1 MDDTVFGEVGQTE
14 VGDVTPVASPAEET
28 PATTPE
34 QRSPQETNVPF
45 NQHPRWKEVYEKSRK
60 VDTLEQ
66 QLQQLQQQMSQGKQ
80 GEQNWQPKT
89 WEEVLQKAAE
99 LGEQRVFERAQRQ
112 QEELTQQ
119 EQQEDTALEEA
130 WLNFKSQ
137 HPEVDQRKLY
147 ETAQKYGVGDLD
159 KAFEIMQMV
168 GEAEKRGEKQALK
181 KTIAPI
187 GSSKKTQGG
196 AKSQTPYK
204 AFKGRTLDD
213 IVADAAEQISG

>member
-34 QRSPQETNVPF
+34 QSSPQETNVPF
-45 NQHPRWKEVYEKSRK
+45 NQHPRCKEVYEKSRK

-99 LGEQRVFERAQRQ
+99 LGEQRVFERAVVDLNRHPD
-112 QEELTQQ
+112 EAVIARRFV
-119 EQQEDTALEEA
+119 DLERRF
-130 WLNFKSQ
+130 FK
-137 HPEVDQRKLY
+137 
-147 ETAQKYGVGDLD
+147 
-159 KAFEIMQMV
+159 
-168 GEAEKRGEKQALK
+168 
-181 KTIAPI
+181 
-187 GSSKKTQGG
+187 
-196 AKSQTPYK
+196 
-204 AFKGRTLDD
+204 
-213 IVADAAEQISG
+213 ADAAGKKSFVGVPQKSRLGKIEKLVVLDDFGREGDGRARTRQGSAPEISRIEIVGLPGNYDRI